1 MRPFLLEAVN
11 LEMFNRE
18 AYLSQTEIVK
28 NYKVSVK
35 KFKELL
41 NEHNIPV
48 VSHKADLG
56 LYSVNT
62 IYILKEDL
70 SKLNLD
76 KRN

>member
-1 MRPFLLEAVN
+1 MRPFSFYTVN

-41 NEHNIPV
+41 KEHNIPV
-48 VSHKADLG
+48 VSNKADLG

-62 IYILKEDL
+62 VYILKEDIG
-70 SKLNLD
+70 KLNLD